1 MKKRWNSFHLKLLTV
16 LSLFIGRSC
25 LLFFRKMTEDA
36 STEPGRTELL
46 LYYIGTLLS
55 LAAVPVAG
63 FLLVQAV
70 RYTSS
75 KKRLVIRLT
84 AATVVAELL
93 LDLAEYGIRV
103 ERYWWNGINLLGTL
117 LLALFGILV
126 MEEIVKKRFAPDSLR
141 CQLFGALVL
150 LLSAAAAVLLRT
162 DQGASGVMI
171 ILAVYLFEHNIP
183 ILLIAIAALQT
194 VFSTSM
200 NLVVYA
206 PVLGVALL
214 TLYNGEQ
221 GPHGKGLRV
230 LSYLGYPAGY
240 AGIQLLLRLFAS

>member
-1 MKKRWNSFHLKLLTV
+1 MKKRWNSFHLKLATV

-25 LLFFRKMTEDA
+25 LLFFQRMTEEA
-36 STEPGRTELL
+36 GGEPGRTELL
-46 LYYIGTLLS
+46 LYYIGNLLS

-75 KKRLVIRLT
+75 KKRLVLRL
-84 AATVVAELL
+84 AAAAAAAELL
-93 LDLAEYGIRV
+93 LDLAEYGFLV

-117 LLALFGILV
+117 LLSLLGILLI
-126 MEEIVKKRFAPDSLR
+126 EEVVKKRFAPDSLR
-141 CQLFGALVL
+141 CQLAGAGVL
-150 LLSAAAAVLLRT
+150 LLSAVAAVLLRT
-162 DQGASGVMI
+162 NQGASGVMM
-171 ILAVYLFEHNIP
+171 ILAVYLFGHNIP
-183 ILLIAIAALQT
+183 LLLVAIAALQT

-200 NLVVYA
+200 NPVVYA

-214 TLYNGEQ
+214 TRYNGEQ
-221 GPHGKGLRV
+221 GPHSKGLRV
-230 LSYLGYPAGY
+230 LFYLGYPIGY